1 MLPVGI
7 IKIPFRSVF
16 YGKKVISKKFCFW
29 RAPIA
34 HSARQFENNFIRK
47 KPFFR
52 KKIEISKVRARCAI
66 GARQSILNFY
76 IVYLP
81 CKTRRKGFMVIF
93 SESMF
98 FWRFLDPSQ
107 KTLEKCYFRPKKPI
121 FSKKIWNFKSA
132 RAVRDRC
139 APIHIR
145 FLHSLFAM

>member
-1 MLPVGI
+1 MFWTPKKRSLKSAILSLFFRKNKGFSGSKNMLPVGI

-16 YGKKVISKKFCFW
+16 YGKKVISKKNCFW

-52 KKIEISKVRARCAI
+52 KQIEISKVRARCAI

-81 CKTRRKGFMVIF
+81 CKTRRKGFMVIL

-98 FWRFLDPSQ
+98 FLTFFGPL
-107 KTLEKCYFRPKKPI
+107 PKD
-121 FSKKIWNFKSA
+121 A
-132 RAVRDRC
+132 
-139 APIHIR
+139 
-145 FLHSLFAM
+145 

>member
-52 KKIEISKVRARCAI
+52 KKVEILKVRARCAI
-66 GARQSILNFY
+66 GARHSIFHFRDFTGRFLE
-76 IVYLP
+76 
-81 CKTRRKGFMVIF
+81 GFMEIF
-93 SESMF
+93 SESIF
-98 FWRFLDPSQ
+98 FDVFWTPPKRRLKSAILSLFFEKTRVFRVQ
-107 KTLEKCYFRPKKPI
+107 KTSKITYF
-121 FSKKIWNFKSA
+121 
-132 RAVRDRC
+132 
-139 APIHIR
+139 H
-145 FLHSLFAM
+145 